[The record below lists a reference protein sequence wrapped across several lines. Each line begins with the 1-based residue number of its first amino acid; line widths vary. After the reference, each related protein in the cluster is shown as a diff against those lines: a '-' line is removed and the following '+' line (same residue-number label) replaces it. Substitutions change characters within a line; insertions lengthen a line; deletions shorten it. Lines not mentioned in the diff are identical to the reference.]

1 MAARIRSTVNGIN
14 PLDEQ
19 SREDVSLGDVVSVV
33 SIDGATTYNWELS
46 FVPEGSAATFSGSN
60 LDASPGSFT
69 VDLEGPYLVKLTTD
83 TGLIT
88 ESVQYVRIRVITA
101 LLGLKLVAGGERR
114 DPTGIIPIDI
124 DIEGWA
130 NDQNR
135 NLQKLEVAS
144 TSITGVPICYLLKL
158 PESPNSTTTYNGWVT
173 QNTILSGITVQMDTV
188 NTVGNFTL
196 EVTNLST
203 GNTCLNI
210 PFDMN
215 GLSNSVVTTVPL
227 TSTSADLSFMALSS
241 WRLELVSDS
250 VGFDGSG
257 IYVQLNFEV
266 V

>member
-19 SREDVSLGDVVSVV
+19 SREDVSIGNVVSVV

-46 FVPEGSAATFSGSN
+46 FVPEGSTATFSGTST
-60 LDASPGSFT
+60 DASPGSFT

-88 ESVQYVRIRVITA
+88 ESVQYVRVRVITS

-130 NDQNR
+130 NDQNS

-144 TSITGVPICYLLKL
+144 TSITNTPICYLNKL
-158 PESPNSTTTYNGWVT
+158 VEGPNTTVTYSGWVNYNCSLT
-173 QNTILSGITVQMDTV
+173 SVTVKMDTV
-188 NTVGNFTL
+188 NTQGNYTLQVSNVG
-196 EVTNLST
+196 T
-203 GNTCLNI
+203 GNTCLSGL
-210 PFDMN
+210 FDMN
-215 GLSNSVVTTVPL
+215 TLVDGVVSIVPL
-227 TSTSADLSFMALSS
+227 TSVVSDLSFVPQGS
-241 WRLELVSDS
+241 WTIELVSDS
-250 VGFDGSG
+250 ISFDGSG